1 MGHAPAMTI
10 GTYTPVIREL
20 KGEPIVPEEAEQRSS
35 GCGVVPGDRILERRA
50 RVHRIVAG
58 QRDAQQVD
66 GDVWGPPRRRA
77 PVRDRRGIA
86 WFAGMARPGLE
97 PGTPGFSAAGR
108 IYSYGEKTLQIVGCR
123 ARPRQH
129 HPCGFYGF
137 LVGYG
142 RGGAATS
149 FFAAE

>member
-1 MGHAPAMTI
+1 MTN

-66 GDVWGPPRRRA
+66 GAVLGR
-77 PVRDRRGIA
+77 VR
-86 WFAGMARPGLE
+86 
-97 PGTPGFSAAGR
+97 SA
-108 IYSYGEKTLQIVGCR
+108 L
-123 ARPRQH
+123 
-129 HPCGFYGF
+129 
-137 LVGYG
+137 
-142 RGGAATS
+142 AATRGVVGS
-149 FFAAE
+149 VEGKGRS